1 MNKVLDPRR
10 WPLFRGFSGFRMDCV
25 PPDLLAGLTLA
36 AIVIPE
42 QMATARLAHL
52 PPQAGF
58 FAFIAATLAF
68 TILGSSRRLSS
79 GADSTITP
87 IFAGALALMAASGS
101 PRFAALAA
109 GLALLT
115 GAIVFLAGV
124 FRMGWVGNLLSI
136 PVTTGFLAG
145 IAVHIVISQAPAA
158 LGVADPGGALPAR
171 VLALAAV
178 APNANPACLAIAM
191 GVLVL
196 IAAAHRISAR
206 LPGLLAAV
214 VLATGATI
222 ALHLDR
228 RGVALLGPVSGA
240 PPTIGWPALDMGD
253 FGRLLPLALLVSL
266 VVMVQTAA
274 TARSF
279 PGVDEAVDTDGDFI
293 GLGAGGVLAGLFG
306 AFPVNASPPRTAIVA
321 ESGGRTPLVGLVA
334 AAVVAALLA
343 SATGFL
349 RFVPQA
355 ALSGVLVFVAMRIVR
370 LKEIAEILR
379 TSPAEA
385 ALVLATAA
393 GIVLLPIEDG
403 VALGV
408 GLSLLNGL
416 WSGARARVHP
426 MRRVPG
432 TTVWWPV
439 VPGTHGVGDTET
451 NTIVLAFAAPLTFLN
466 ADAFARQ
473 FLGAVTASPGEVRL
487 AILEAAGL
495 VEIDYTGARAIQK
508 VVQACRGAGV
518 TFAVARLESIA
529 AQTAFESLGLR
540 DLVGA
545 DHIFDSVA
553 AADAALNKA

>member
-1 MNKVLDPRR
+1 MNKVLGPRR
-10 WPLFRGFSGFRMDCV
+10 WPLFRGFGGFRGDCI

-124 FRMGWVGNLLSI
+124 FRMGWIGNLLSI

-145 IAVHIVISQAPAA
+145 IAVHIAVSQAPAV

-171 VLALAAV
+171 VLSLAAA

-191 GVLVL
+191 GVLAL
-196 IAAAHRISAR
+196 IAAAHRVSAR
-206 LPGLLAAV
+206 LPGALAAV
-214 VLATGATI
+214 VLATGATF

-240 PPTIGWPALDMGD
+240 PPTIGWPALGVDD

-279 PGVDEAVDTDGDFI
+279 PGADEAVDTDGDFI
-293 GLGAGGVLAGLFG
+293 GLGAGGMLAGLFG
-306 AFPVNASPPRTAIVA
+306 AFPVNASPPRTAIVV

-334 AAVVAALLA
+334 AAVVAGLLA
-343 SATGFL
+343 FATGFL
-349 RFVPQA
+349 RLAPQA
-355 ALSGVLVFVAMRIVR
+355 ALSGVLLFVAMRIVR
-370 LKEIAEILR
+370 LREIAEILR

-385 ALVLATAA
+385 ALVLATAT

-416 WSGARARVHP
+416 WSGARARVQP

-439 VPGTHGVGDTET
+439 VPGAPDVGDTET
-451 NTIVLAFAAPLTFLN
+451 NIIVLAFAAPLTFLN

-473 FLGAVTASPGEVRL
+473 FLGAVRASPGKVRL

-495 VEIDYTGARAIQK
+495 VEIDYTGARAVQK
-508 VVQACRGAGV
+508 VVQACRDAGV
-518 TFAVARLESIA
+518 TFAVARLESVT
-529 AQTAFESLGLR
+529 AQTAFERLGLR

-553 AADAALNKA
+553 AANAALNKA